1 MEKTKLTGRIVTPND
16 SDYEQARINLNL
28 SIPKFPRVIVFCQ
41 NVQDVVNAL
50 KWARE
55 NRFPFRLRSGRHSF
69 ENFSLVNRGLII
81 DVSEMNQII
90 CNRQSLTAKIEAG
103 AGLGKV
109 YQELWKCGVTIPAG
123 TSVNTGIVGLT
134 LGGGIGLLTR
144 LFGLTCDNLLEL
156 EMVKASSNRDAEVI
170 KANKYENSDLFWASR
185 GGGGGNFGIVT
196 SLTFRVHPI
205 SDVSIFSIT
214 WGWEDFEEVFNVW
227 QNWAPFANK
236 RLTSTIE
243 LRAKEVNRIEVL
255 GEFVGPIAKLKQLIQ
270 PLLKAGSPIYQRV
283 KEVPYIDTVQFF
295 DSPSGDRPTNFKRS
309 GSFIEEPLP
318 REAILKMKQFLARAP
333 NENAA
338 IWHQSLGGAVGRLD
352 PKDTAYYYREAIIAQ
367 EYISSWN
374 STSEERQNVHWIES
388 LRRGLSKNTMGDYVN
403 WPDIYIKDWPNTYY
417 GENANRLRKVKT
429 AYDPYNVFTFPQSI
443 PPFNKRIF

>member
-50 KWARE
+50 KWVRE
-55 NRFPFRLRSGRHSF
+55 NRIPFRLRSGRHSF

-81 DVSEMNQII
+81 DVSEMNQITV
-90 CNRQSLTAKIEAG
+90 NRQSLTAKIEAG

-109 YQELWKCGVTIPAG
+109 YQELWEYGVTIPAG

-144 LFGLTCDNLLEL
+144 VFGLTCDQLLEI
-156 EMVKASSNRDAEVI
+156 EMVKASSKRDAEVI
-170 KANKYENSDLFWASR
+170 KANKYEKSDLFWASR

-205 SDVSIFSIT
+205 SDVAIFSIT
-214 WGWEDFEEVFNVW
+214 WGWEDFEEVFKVW
-227 QNWAPFANK
+227 QNWAPFTDK

-255 GEFVGPIAKLKQLIQ
+255 GEFVGPVAKLKQLIQ
-270 PLLKAGSPIYQRV
+270 PLLKTGSPIAQRV
-283 KEVPYIDTVQFF
+283 KAVLYIDTVKFF
-295 DSPSGDRPTNFKRS
+295 DSPSGDRPSNFKRS

-333 NENAA
+333 NENAS
-338 IWHQSLGGAVGRLD
+338 IWHQSLGGAVNRLA

-374 STSEERQNVHWIES
+374 STSEERKNVHWIES
-388 LRRGLSKNTMGDYVN
+388 LRKALSKNTMGDYVN
-403 WPDIYIKDWPNTYY
+403 WPDIYIKDWPTTYY
-417 GENANRLRKVKT
+417 GENVNRLRKVKT
-429 AYDPYNVFTFPQSI
+429 EYDPYNVFTFPQSI
-443 PPFNKRIF
+443 PPYNKRIF

>member
-55 NRFPFRLRSGRHSF
+55 NRVPFRLRSGRHSF

-109 YQELWKCGVTIPAG
+109 YQELWKYGVTIPAG

-270 PLLKAGSPIYQRV
+270 PLLKAGSPVHQRI

-338 IWHQSLGGAVGRLD
+338 IWHQSLGGAVGRLG

-374 STSEERQNVHWIES
+374 STSEERQNIHWIES
-388 LRRGLSKNTMGDYVN
+388 LRRGLSQNTMGDYVN
-403 WPDIYIKDWPNTYY
+403 WPDIYIKEWPNAYY
-417 GENANRLRKVKT
+417 GENANQLRKVKT
-429 AYDPYNVFTFPQSI
+429 VYDPYNVFTFPQSI